1 MKTFLRLL
9 TFTKPYWYKV
19 VIAFIASILFA
30 IFNAASLWIVSS
42 LIDTIISSEPKQLS
56 DYNTLSSIYKK
67 IEFYFNQYVLG
78 LNKIDQL
85 KFVCYSLFATFIIT
99 PSIDFLLSSGLFASI
114 HCSLGDFSSGLK
126 YVNTILNEYRFS
138 QRPKTFIK
146 TDFYF
151 EIFSN

>member
-85 KFVCYSLFATFIIT
+85 KFVCYSLFATFIIKNIFYYINWVYLAFVELK
-99 PSIDFLLSSGLFASI
+99 SINDKGF
-114 HCSLGDFSSGLK
+114 K
-126 YVNTILNEYRFS
+126 
-138 QRPKTFIK
+138 
-146 TDFYF
+146 
-151 EIFSN
+151 